1 LDLSRDDEAAGMVV
15 IEHKIEG
22 EEEKDYLKIENE
34 KKQFS
39 LFKDGDLSSSG
50 MSVNLSA
57 KKESSSSLRYS
68 S

>member
-1 LDLSRDDEAAGMVV
+1 MDLSRDDEAAGMVV